1 MNISIVAR
9 KAFYDKF
16 FIKPFMPNFLRMAL
30 ADGLS
35 YNPLNNS
42 GGAIDNFRQKEFL
55 KLKVNSNQKSIY
67 KEYSD
72 IKEYGNHITSLLS
85 IPDLIQIGAAS
96 SIQYCGG
103 PFIDVK

>member
-16 FIKPFMPNFLRMAL
+16 FVKPLMPNFLRMAL

-42 GGAIDNFRQKEFL
+42 GGAIDNFRQKEFF
-55 KLKVNSNQKSIY
+55 KLHVNLNQKSNY
-67 KEYSD
+67 KEFSD
-72 IKEYGNHITSLLS
+72 IKEQGNHITNLLS
-85 IPDLIQIGAAS
+85 IPDLIQVGAAA